1 MTNAEWLRS
10 LSDDELAE
18 FLCYLT
24 YGRDGNCEDCIA
36 GRLCKRGCNGMA
48 AWLQEEYIE
57 D

>member
-24 YGRDGNCEDCIA
+24 YGKDGNCEDCIA

-48 AWLQEEYIE
+48 AWLQEEYTE